1 MSWLPLFDLLESVYF
16 DARVIKKQNKAFQP
30 LHSTGSS
37 QVLQKT
43 QTNATTKSEMDDER
57 DTNRETMRGSGGRN
71 SNSEFYSTS
80 SWRRYSEDEDKLRQE
95 LKKTTQNIESSWRS
109 SSFSGVVLKNER
121 VNLDVFVTSPI
132 LIDLS
137 VFGLWLEGCSGKIS
151 V

>member
-1 MSWLPLFDLLESVYF
+1 
-16 DARVIKKQNKAFQP
+16 
-30 LHSTGSS
+30 
-37 QVLQKT
+37 
-43 QTNATTKSEMDDER
+43 MDDER

-71 SNSEFYSTS
+71 STSNSEFYSTS